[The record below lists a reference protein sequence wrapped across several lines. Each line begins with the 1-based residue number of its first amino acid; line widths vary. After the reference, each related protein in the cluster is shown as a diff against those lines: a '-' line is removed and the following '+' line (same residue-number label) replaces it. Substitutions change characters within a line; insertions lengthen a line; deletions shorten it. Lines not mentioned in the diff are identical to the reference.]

1 MSEKKVNIANKKTEK
16 RKPNKILKKIFKTFF
31 WIFLYFFLAIVLFVL
46 LFQIYPFRKLV
57 INTAI
62 DLVNNELIGKIEVS
76 DIKINIFKGVQ
87 IDSLK
92 IFADGD
98 VFADIGSIQIKYD
111 LFPLFRK
118 RLILDNIVIDNP
130 KLKLIRN
137 LNDSLWNFEKI
148 VKPSEDTS
156 VSETPD
162 WILNIKKFA
171 LNKGIISI
179 YDSNSISNNSVTFN
193 PTNLN
198 ISDLNLDLSGTY
210 NLTKSKIHITIHQFS
225 FFETN
230 YGLNISKFSSVISLD
245 TSMIS
250 VNNFELMTKKSD
262 IKIDGSL
269 KNFNIFGRLDSLD
282 NSTNGY
288 LKLQID
294 SLDNSDIGIFTNSKS
309 NIQTKFS
316 LITLISGNLKE
327 IEIKKFLLNGP
338 NTSLDIEG
346 RISYPLE
353 LEKTNFS
360 LLLNDSKIDYYDLAA
375 NLSNGVLKSI
385 PKFNNLFIRKLT
397 AKGNNNQIEGD
408 INLESDLGNLLSN
421 FDIKFNNN
429 LSYKLEFEANSINIK
444 NLTNNKFNGELNLS
458 ALISGEGTDLK
469 NINTS
474 LSLELKDSRFLDY
487 NIRNL
492 NLRSHIK
499 NSILNLDTLD
509 MRLYSKGQD
518 TLTDENLKYS
528 DLSINGIIDI
538 NNLKRPE
545 YQIEGKLRNI
555 NLAQLTDNSLAPQ
568 VFTSS
573 FHINA
578 QGINPDSIF
587 GTFFTDVE
595 ECLFGDRA
603 LLPFNFFLSSDIDSN
618 EERKITI
625 ESDLMNLDISG
636 KFNFTDFA
644 DLILNKG
651 IYIADFITAKVNHLA
666 YQITD
671 SSNLR
676 KVPSF
681 KEGKLRLTG
690 KIKDISPINIFL
702 DDAKMSLRA
711 DIALNLISTADSA
724 FVSLDSLNLT
734 TYRFKS
740 PEADVNIN
748 PLRISANLFMTLKD
762 SVPVVNSSNVALSSS
777 SISYINDISFEK
789 PNVTASISNDSTK
802 FSAGVSINNSVKIFT
817 SGLMT
822 IDPEKYNL
830 TLFEGN
836 FRLNDLFNWSLTKP
850 LISFLDSTGYNIEE
864 LNLNREKNE
873 TIDIKGKVNFDKVDN
888 LKINI
893 IDFNFDAL
901 KKFLPKEQTE
911 FLNQI
916 SGKFE
921 KIDIIINDSLTN
933 PDIKFDFKTS
943 DIMLNNFNIGVLSG
957 KLHHINSI
965 ISGPLELNSN
975 STKILI
981 AKVDTFPIDL
991 SISDVKERFHTRNKI
1006 SVDIIGKSIPLEIA
1020 GPFVPQVEN
1029 LKGTANAE
1037 LKLTGFAPD
1046 NFNFNGYLNV
1056 LNSSFLLTPNNMK
1069 YFGDGSFELY
1079 SDSIVIKNFN
1089 LYNIKE
1095 DLADGKF
1102 IINGKIN
1109 LLNYQINDFDLHFNT
1124 KRFKVLNRG
1133 SIKNMPTLYGDFIIS
1148 TSPNP
1153 LKLYGTL
1160 KTPTLS
1166 GDINVFGRSE
1176 LFMPLTTTN
1185 VQSSMTAV
1193 RYEFL
1198 HNPGVSIDTLKNDPQ
1213 KPDKQNVRNIEQ
1225 RTTEK
1230 EVGFADLLNYDIYLR
1245 ILEPFT
1251 VTMELNQLGQVFA
1264 IIGTPD
1270 RFIPLH
1276 YEVSREDRIPKLS
1289 GSQLV
1294 LKEGSRLKYFKIFET
1309 SGNIFFPTGS
1319 IDDPGIDLTAVYKGY
1334 SMKDNRSRPF
1344 EVIMKITGT
1353 KNKPSI
1359 KFDYNLDGNPAVGDS
1374 SVVSQDAL
1382 FLLVM
1387 GKTKSEFESGSQ
1399 KGIFD
1404 FGELGSSGL
1413 SSYIS
1418 KLTTELLQGTGVIQN
1433 AEINF
1438 ASGSFELDKAEL
1450 RLSGQLFGNVTWRV
1464 GGTIADIAANNEFS
1478 IDIPLNFFQQTDILN
1493 NIAIQLTRS
1502 TNLNQTLSRNQKEWE
1517 VKIKFGGSF

>member
-1 MSEKKVNIANKKTEK
+1 MSEKNINIANKITEK
-16 RKPNKILKKIFKTFF
+16 RKSGKILKKIFKTFF
-31 WIFLYFFLAIVLFVL
+31 WLVTSFFLAIVLFVL
-46 LFQIYPFRKLV
+46 LYQIYPFRKFV
-57 INTAI
+57 INTAL
-62 DLVNNELIGKIEVS
+62 DLVNNELLGKIEVS

-98 VFADIGSIQIKYD
+98 IFADVKSIQIKYD
-111 LFPLFRK
+111 FFPLFRK
-118 RLILDNIVIDNP
+118 RLILDNIIIENP
-130 KLKLIRN
+130 EFKLIRN
-137 LNDSLWNFEKI
+137 LSDSLWNFEKI
-148 VKPSEDTS
+148 VKTDEDTTESEKPAWIIDLKEFALNNGTILLYDSTSINRNS
-156 VSETPD
+156 VNFNPTDLKISELNINLSATY
-162 WILNIKKFA
+162 NIKKSKI
-171 LNKGIISI
+171 NSSI
-179 YDSNSISNNSVTFN
+179 NLFSFIENNN
-193 PTNLN
+193 
-198 ISDLNLDLSGTY
+198 
-210 NLTKSKIHITIHQFS
+210 NLTIKNLIADIYID
-225 FFETN
+225 TN
-230 YGLNISKFSSVISLD
+230 R
-245 TSMIS
+245 TA
-250 VNNFELMTKKSD
+250 VNNLSLLTKNSGIRISSS
-262 IKIDGSL
+262 IKNINIFGNNDSL
-269 KNFNIFGRLDSLD
+269 KNKI
-282 NSTNGY
+282 NGY
-288 LKLQID
+288 IFLQID
-294 SLDNSDIGIFTNSKS
+294 SLDNSDVAIFTKSKI
-309 NIQTKFS
+309 NLQTKFLLS
-316 LITLISGNLKE
+316 TLIKGNSE
-327 IEIKKFLLNGP
+327 TIEVIDFLLFG
-338 NTSLDIEG
+338 
-346 RISYPLE
+346 
-353 LEKTNFS
+353 EKTYLTLKGKINNPLDFDNSNFS
-360 LLLNDSKIDYYDLAA
+360 LELSDSKIDYKDLTAYLPE
-375 NLSNGVLKSI
+375 NLTGSI
-385 PKFNNLFIRKLT
+385 PKFNNLVIKKLL
-397 AKGNNNQIEGD
+397 ASGSSKQIDGSLN
-408 INLESDLGNLLSN
+408 IESDLGNIIS
-421 FDIKFNNN
+421 DYSIKPSEN
-429 LSYKLEFEANSINIK
+429 LSYNVKLEANSLDLTRLTKNQITGQLNLTGLITGKGTDPKKMNSKINIDITDSRVFDF
-444 NLTNNKFNGELNLS
+444 NINKLNLS
-458 ALISGEGTDLK
+458 S
-469 NINTS
+469 
-474 LSLELKDSRFLDY
+474 
-487 NIRNL
+487 
-492 NLRSHIK
+492 
-499 NSILNLDTLD
+499 SIEKSIINLDTLD
-509 MRLYSKGQD
+509 VRLFSKGQD
-518 TLTDENLKYS
+518 TLSDENLKYS
-528 DLSINGIIDI
+528 DLSVNGMIDI
-538 NNLKRPE
+538 NNLKKPE
-545 YQIEGKLRNI
+545 YQISGNLRNI
-555 NLAQLTDNSLAPQ
+555 NLAQLTENDLAPQ
-568 VFTSS
+568 VFTSN

-578 QGINPDSIF
+578 RGINPDSIF
-587 GTFFTDVE
+587 GTFFTEVE

-603 LLPFNFFLSSDIDSN
+603 LLPFNFFVNSDIDSN
-618 EERKITI
+618 EERKIII

-636 KFNFTDFA
+636 KFNFSDFE
-644 DLILNKG
+644 DFILNKG
-651 IYIADFITAKVNHLA
+651 IYIADYITGKVNHLA
-666 YQITD
+666 YQAQD
-671 SSNLR
+671 SSKR
-676 KVPSF
+676 KVKSF
-681 KEGKLRLTG
+681 KEGKLNLIG
-690 KIKDISPINIFL
+690 KIKDISPVNIFL

-711 DIALNLISTADSA
+711 DIALNMVSGKDSA
-724 FVSLDSLNLT
+724 IISLDSLNLI
-734 TYRFKS
+734 TYRFKN
-740 PEADVNIN
+740 PQADVNIN
-748 PLRISANLFMTLKD
+748 PLKISAALSLVLKD
-762 SVPVVNSSNVALSSS
+762 SIPVINSSNVELSSS
-777 SISYINDISFEK
+777 SISYINNISFEK
-789 PNVTASISNDSTK
+789 PNVIASISNDSTK
-802 FSAGVSINNSVKIFT
+802 FSAGVSINNSIKTYI
-817 SGLMT
+817 SGLFT
-822 IDPEKYNL
+822 IEPKRYNL
-830 TLFEGN
+830 TLLDGN
-836 FRLNDLFNWSLTKP
+836 FKLNDSFVWSLTKP

-864 LNLNREKNE
+864 LNFNREKNE
-873 TIDIKGKVNFDKVDN
+873 IIDVKGKVNLNKADN

-893 IDFNFDAL
+893 VNFNFDAL

-921 KIDIIINDSLTN
+921 KIDILINDSLSN
-933 PDIKFDFKTS
+933 PDILFDFKTS
-943 DIMLNNFNIGVLSG
+943 DIILNNFNIGVLSG
-957 KLHHINSI
+957 KLHHTNSI
-965 ISGPLELNSN
+965 ISGPLEIYSN
-975 STKILI
+975 SSKILS

-991 SISDVKERFHTRNKI
+991 SITDVKDRFHTRNQI
-1006 SVDIIGKSIPLEIA
+1006 SVDIIGKSIPLEIV
-1020 GPFVPQVEN
+1020 GPFVPQIEN
-1029 LKGTANAE
+1029 LRGIANAE
-1037 LKLTGFAPD
+1037 LKFTGYAPD
-1046 NFNFNGYLNV
+1046 NFNFNGSLDI
-1056 LNSSFLLTPNNMK
+1056 LTSSFLVTPNNMK
-1069 YFGDGSFELY
+1069 YYGDGGLELY
-1079 SDSIVIKNFN
+1079 SDSVVIKNFN
-1089 LYNIKE
+1089 LYNTKE

-1102 IINGKIN
+1102 IIDGKIN
-1109 LLNYQINDFDLHFNT
+1109 LVNYQINDFDLHFNT

-1153 LKLYGTL
+1153 LRLYGTL
-1160 KTPTLS
+1160 KTPTLT

-1198 HNPGVSIDTLKNDPQ
+1198 HNPGVSIDTLKQDSL
-1213 KPDKQNVRNIEQ
+1213 KPEKQDTKNSEQ

-1270 RFIPLH
+1270 RFVPLH

-1359 KFDYNLDGNPAVGDS
+1359 RFDYNLDGNPAVGDS
-1374 SVVSQDAL
+1374 SIVSQDAL

-1464 GGTIADIAANNEFS
+1464 GGTIADISANNEFS